1 MLGGERG
8 PDEIFDVR
16 PVSRFHQEA
25 RTRIESAVDGRWIA
39 ARGEH
44 ERGRRAAVRSRVPE
58 NVETV
63 SIRKRHV
70 DEERRPWRFQRHFLT
85 FRDRGSVSH
94 LPVRA
99 KRSCERRAKGS
110 VIVDDEEHVLHDGTL
125 GPRNEARKA
134 TLVARGY
141 TDIEVGSVVAREVLR
156 VLIVEDD
163 ASLRRAIVRAM
174 RSTGRELDE
183 ASTCEGGLALLANE
197 PDLLLLDVRLPDG
210 SGVKVAQAAAALR
223 PAPLV
228 VVLSGEA
235 TPQEAFQLAQLGA
248 IQFLAKPF
256 SLDELL
262 AAIELVHT
270 ARVQLAPMVRACVGS
285 ADLRDVQDDVRRTMV
300 EQALALAKGN
310 RTMAAK
316 LLRVSRQAIQ
326 KFIRTTGIEP

>member
-1 MLGGERG
+1 
-8 PDEIFDVR
+8 
-16 PVSRFHQEA
+16 
-25 RTRIESAVDGRWIA
+25 
-39 ARGEH
+39 
-44 ERGRRAAVRSRVPE
+44 
-58 NVETV
+58 
-63 SIRKRHV
+63 
-70 DEERRPWRFQRHFLT
+70 
-85 FRDRGSVSH
+85 
-94 LPVRA
+94 
-99 KRSCERRAKGS
+99 
-110 VIVDDEEHVLHDGTL
+110 
-125 GPRNEARKA
+125 
-134 TLVARGY
+134 
-141 TDIEVGSVVAREVLR
+141 VGSVVAREVLR

-210 SGVKVAQAAAALR
+210 SGVTVAQAAAALR